1 MLPEFGEADKLAR
14 ALNGHANIEQLQLS
28 KPRLKEAKEYVT
40 NEMEKQKFI
49 LQMEQK
55 SNLNF

>member
-14 ALNGHANIEQLQLS
+14 ALNGHVNIEQLQLS

-40 NEMEKQKFI
+40 NEMKKQKFI

-55 SNLNF
+55 NNLNA